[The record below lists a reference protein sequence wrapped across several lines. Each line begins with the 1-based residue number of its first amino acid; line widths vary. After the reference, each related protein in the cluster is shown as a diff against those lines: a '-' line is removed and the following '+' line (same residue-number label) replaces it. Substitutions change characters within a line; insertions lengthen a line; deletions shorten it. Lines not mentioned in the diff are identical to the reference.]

1 MTFSGG
7 VPLKWKICFVVKV
20 QPSCSHRLNLNLAG
34 YAKYCKAQ
42 VKESASLEL
51 SGKKGHVYYNKNVC
65 TRASIRTSE
74 LENSSLILSLF
85 VFILFCFVCTF
96 VCFFF
101 GV

>member
-1 MTFSGG
+1 MTFSDG

-65 TRASIRTSE
+65 TRASIRRPSWKIV
-74 LENSSLILSLF
+74 LLF
-85 VFILFCFVCTF
+85 YLCLFLFCFVLF
-96 VCFFF
+96 VRLFVFF